1 MSRDLKKFK
10 KFLIF
15 TYNSEVD
22 IYIYNKF
29 FFRNINKYIYFL
41 KRI

>member
-22 IYIYNKF
+22 IYIYIINF
-29 FFRNINKYIYFL
+29 FSEI
-41 KRI
+41 